1 MLKPES
7 IKIPDE
13 LYNDL
18 RSDSFRYNIPINDWI
33 NIILFPRLSTQVQ
46 QKMIIQIIGLGE
58 TTGQVKAQRHTCSS
72 KSAVAAG

>member
-1 MLKPES
+1 MKN
-7 IKIPDE
+7 IKK
-13 LYNDL
+13 
-18 RSDSFRYNIPINDWI
+18 S
-33 NIILFPRLSTQVQ
+33 PRLSTQVQ